1 MEESKKS
8 IRLFVIDNHETIIV
22 SGFHQM
28 FRPARDLIEIAGSAN
43 SVQTAL
49 HSDTISVS
57 DIIILDLWIPG
68 EKPLENIKI
77 LKETFPFKPILMYS
91 TEDSSEWIRKM
102 MIAGAKGYVT
112 KDAFRQD
119 LKAAVQ
125 SLAVGGAWF
134 TKSME
139 GNDLEL
145 ISREASEHE
154 VLISSI
160 QKKILTGLINGS
172 SQKEISKILNT
183 HERNIEKSLRSLKK
197 KFKAKTTVELIKIL
211 IDTALM

>member
-1 MEESKKS
+1 
-8 IRLFVIDNHETIIV
+8 
-22 SGFHQM
+22 M

-49 HSDTISVS
+49 QSDTISVS
-57 DIIILDLWIPG
+57 DIIILDLWIPD

-77 LKETFPFKPILMYS
+77 LKETFPFKPILIYS
-91 TEDSSEWIRKM
+91 TEDSSVWIRKM

-112 KDAFRQD
+112 KDALRQD

-125 SLAVGGAWF
+125 SLASGGAWF

-139 GNDLEL
+139 VNDLEL
-145 ISREASEHE
+145 ISREISEHE
-154 VLISSI
+154 VLLSSI
-160 QKKILTGLINGS
+160 QKKILTELINGN
-172 SQKEISKILNT
+172 SQKEIARILNT

-197 KFKAKTTVELIKIL
+197 RFKAKTTVELIKIL
-211 IDTALM
+211 IDKALI

>member
-1 MEESKKS
+1 
-8 IRLFVIDNHETIIV
+8 
-22 SGFHQM
+22 
-28 FRPARDLIEIAGSAN
+28 
-43 SVQTAL
+43 
-49 HSDTISVS
+49 
-57 DIIILDLWIPG
+57 
-68 EKPLENIKI
+68 
-77 LKETFPFKPILMYS
+77 
-91 TEDSSEWIRKM
+91 
-102 MIAGAKGYVT
+102 
-112 KDAFRQD
+112 
-119 LKAAVQ
+119 
-125 SLAVGGAWF
+125 
-134 TKSME
+134 ME

-211 IDTALM
+211 IDKALI